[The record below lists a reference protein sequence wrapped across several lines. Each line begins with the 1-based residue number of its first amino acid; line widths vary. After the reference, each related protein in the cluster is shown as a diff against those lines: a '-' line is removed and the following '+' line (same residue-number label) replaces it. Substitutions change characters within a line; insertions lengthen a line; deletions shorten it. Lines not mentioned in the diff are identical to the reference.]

1 MLSPE
6 QMRDFEKTPGWQY
19 VKHRMQ
25 EWKDSYI
32 QDLLSETDLNEI
44 LRIQARLQQLDAM
57 LRIPKAFAEDLECE
71 AIRQQQ
77 DKRN

>member
-44 LRIQARLQQLDAM
+44 LRIQARLQQLEAM
-57 LRIPKAFAEDLECE
+57 LRIPNAFAEDLECE
-71 AIRQQQ
+71 ALH
-77 DKRN
+77 KNHKEGN